1 MKDLLM
7 LGGAKQLKDIVKSEK
22 AGSATFL
29 LSLVIFF
36 VLRVLIVQWTYNTI
50 APRLIGNLNQDTR
63 QFKPLTFNEALMF
76 VLLISFLFML

>member
-1 MKDLLM
+1 MY
-7 LGGAKQLKDIVKSEK
+7 GGAKQLKQIIKGEK
-22 AGSATFL
+22 ASSATMIV
-29 LSLVIFF
+29 SLVVLF

-63 QFKPLTFNEALMF
+63 EFQPLTFNEALMF

>member
-7 LGGAKQLKDIVKSEK
+7 LGGAKQLKDIVKGEK